1 MKKLFIILGL
11 FLPLLL
17 SAASYS
23 LNLSLE
29 APVSFTE
36 EALQASGYGFITA
49 PGYPRLPYK
58 TVNIL
63 LPSGVELRS
72 QQALLSGSSRFTAP
86 APSINPGYISSEG
99 LLNSKGSLDP
109 QSRVL
114 CLGIKRWGELSYL
127 SYRVLPAVYQNEAW
141 QWETN
146 LSVTLEHSEPE
157 RIGQRLPA
165 TFSDRSFFANPETLD
180 RWYDTS
186 ASRDLYYLVISS
198 PELYQAAAPLIDYRS
213 NYVTSFMDIATIQQ
227 SFPGANAAEKV
238 RNFLIQ
244 FAQAHSLIYV
254 LLIGDVDVVP
264 TAYLCPEPNGYET
277 VASDYYYSDLTSIW
291 DTDSDGRLGEYY
303 SVMGEEDWMVDYT
316 PECFVG
322 RISTNNPAQVT
333 AICNRT
339 VAYEQS
345 TAAWKQKVL
354 LPSAFL
360 NYHDEP
366 ELGLLQTDGA
376 TYSEYLTNTI
386 LNNYQTTT
394 MYERL
399 GYLPSY
405 DSDLDLDYN
414 ALKDQLSSQSWGI
427 LNWSAHGSATSSSR
441 KVWMNDDN
449 FNNLPDNWEM
459 EWQDMVDRESF
470 DNLVNQD
477 GLVLFAAS
485 CNNGMLDGNYT
496 SLGEYSLI
504 KKTVGTI
511 AASRTGWYKVG
522 WRNPGWGGLSSY
534 NYHWLE
540 NFTANQ
546 MSIGSA
552 HSLANL
558 LHTQIYLYGDP
569 ADSGGIIYPE
579 LQNVYTYMLFGDPA
593 LGGPHSATNLPHS
606 FLIYEPTGD
615 SGYRLQNALHAMQTA
630 YPDMSN
636 INVVYSDVL
645 IPVGS
650 YNPQSY
656 LSKFSAIFCLFNDAE
671 SPYYLMPGTDDY
683 SQLLGYLDAGGAIY
697 LEGTGNYGSGDP
709 FWDKFRMHQP
719 LNTIIPI
726 PGINSLGPDQ
736 GNWDYT
742 GTEMVSPFITLPEG
756 TPLFSV
762 DATSGH
768 LIGVFTN
775 LPEGSRTI
783 GSLFRLAAVEEGQA
797 SYQEMVE
804 LLVDYLLYGNPVSN
818 IEPLQPRLQ
827 LSSYPNPFN
836 PSTRIAFELSTAGRT
851 TLKLYNLRGQQV
863 CELLN
868 SQLAAGAHELQFD
881 GRDATGK
888 TLSSGIYFLALQ
900 QGGKSQSLKLVLLK

>member
-1 MKKLFIILGL
+1 MKKLFIMLGL
-11 FLPLLL
+11 LLPLLL
-17 SAASYS
+17 SAATYS
-23 LNLSLE
+23 LKISLE
-29 APVSFTE
+29 APASFTE
-36 EALQASGYGFITA
+36 EAFMASGYGFITA
-49 PGYPRLPYK
+49 PGCPRLPYK

-63 LPSGVELRS
+63 LPSGVELLS
-72 QQALLSGSSRFTAP
+72 QSSRLSGLNRISAP
-86 APSINPGYISSEG
+86 EPQLNPGYISSEG
-99 LLNSKGSLDP
+99 LLDREGSFEP
-109 QSRVL
+109 QNRVH
-114 CLGIKRWGELSYL
+114 CLGLKKWGELSYL
-127 SYRVLPAVYQNEAW
+127 SYRVLPAAYENGAW
-141 QWETN
+141 QWEDSF
-146 LSVTLEHSEPE
+146 SVNIEHTEPE
-157 RIGQRLPA
+157 RMGQRLPA
-165 TFSDRSFFANPETLD
+165 TFSDRAFFANPETLE
-180 RWYDTS
+180 RWYNTS
-186 ASRDLYYLVISS
+186 AYRELYYLVISS

-213 NYVTSFMDIATIQQ
+213 NYVTSFMDIATILQ
-227 SFPGANAAEKV
+227 SFPGANGAEKV

-244 FAQAHSLIYV
+244 FSQAHSLIYV

-277 VASDYYYSDLTSIW
+277 VASDFYYSDLTSIW

-303 SVMGEEDWMVDYT
+303 AQEGEEDWLVDYT

-354 LPSAFL
+354 LPAAFL

-386 LNNYQTTT
+386 LNEYQTTT

-414 ALKDQLSSQSWGI
+414 TLKDQLSSQSWGI

-511 AASRTGWYKVG
+511 AGTRTGWYKVG

-540 NFTANQ
+540 NFTANR
-546 MSIGSA
+546 MSMGVA
-552 HSLANL
+552 QAYANL
-558 LHTQIYLYGDP
+558 LHTQIYLFGDP

-579 LQNVYTYMLFGDPA
+579 LQNIYTYMLFGDPA
-593 LGGPHSATNLPHS
+593 LGEPNASTYPTRN
-606 FLIYEPTGD
+606 FLIYEPSGD

-630 YPDMSN
+630 YMDMN
-636 INVVYSDVL
+636 NLNVVYTDVL

-656 LSKFSAIFCLFNDAE
+656 LSKFSAIFCLFNDE
-671 SPYYLMPGTDDY
+671 EDPYFLMPGTDDY
-683 SQLLGYLDAGGAIY
+683 SQLLNYLEGGGSIY
-697 LEGTGNYGSGDP
+697 LEGPGNYGSADP
-709 FWDKFRMHQP
+709 FWDRFRMHQP
-719 LNTIIPI
+719 LNTVVPI
-726 PGINSLGPDQ
+726 SEINYEGPDT

-742 GTEMVSPFITLPEG
+742 GTEMVSPFVLLPEG
-756 TPLFSV
+756 DTLFWTL
-762 DATSGH
+762 DGETGH
-768 LIGVFTN
+768 ILSVFT
-775 LPEGSRTI
+775 LQLDGSRTI
-783 GSLFRLAAVEEGQA
+783 GSLFRLAGVEEGEN

-804 LLVDYLLYGNPVSN
+804 VLVQYLIYGYFASN
-818 IEPLQPRLQ
+818 NEPLQPRLR

-836 PSTRIAFELSTAGRT
+836 PSTRIAFELATAGRT
-851 TLKLYNLRGQQV
+851 TLKLYNLRGQLLS
-863 CELLN
+863 ELLN
-868 SQLAAGAHELQFD
+868 TQLAAGAHELQFE
-881 GRDATGK
+881 GRDQAGRS
-888 TLSSGIYFLALQ
+888 LSSGIYFLRLE
-900 QGGKSQSLKLVLLK
+900 QGGKSQSL